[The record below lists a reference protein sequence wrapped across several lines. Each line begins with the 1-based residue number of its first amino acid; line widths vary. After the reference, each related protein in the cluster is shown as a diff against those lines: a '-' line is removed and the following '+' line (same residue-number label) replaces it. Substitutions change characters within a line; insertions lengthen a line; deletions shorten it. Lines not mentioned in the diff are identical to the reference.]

1 MTNKPILDRTEE
13 HWQNILK
20 ITAFII
26 LIISIVFILKT
37 LKGIFIPLVL
47 AIFITYLF
55 APIVEFLAKYKIPRL
70 LTLFIILAAL
80 SVAGTFFTQ
89 IIVKNTKDFIDL
101 LPTLQS
107 RVLDGMTS
115 FLNQYLSIDT
125 SGMRSFFQSQKIAE
139 LLSSA
144 LNISFSFIGKFLMT
158 ILILIFIY
166 LTYHNYPSL
175 INKAFDEEKAKKIF
189 NIVNNINHQIINYIF
204 IKTLISAA
212 TGILTG
218 VTCAI
223 LGVKFAVLW
232 GAVAFFLN
240 YIPYIGSIIAVIFPI
255 LLSAIQFGDVYK
267 PLLVAASL
275 IGIQLFFGSFLDP
288 EMMGN
293 KFNLSPILILI
304 SLFFWSYVWGIVGA
318 FLAVPMTAMMK
329 IILQNIEPLSF
340 VAVLMSK
347 KAE

>member
-13 HWQNILK
+13 HWQNIIK

-115 FLNQYLSIDT
+115 FLNQYLNIDT
-125 SGMRSFFQSQKIAE
+125 SGMSSFFQSQKIAE

-158 ILILIFIY
+158 MLILIFIY
-166 LTYHNYPSL
+166 LSL
-175 INKAFDEEKAKKIF
+175 IHI
-189 NIVNNINHQIINYIF
+189 
-204 IKTLISAA
+204 
-212 TGILTG
+212 
-218 VTCAI
+218 
-223 LGVKFAVLW
+223 
-232 GAVAFFLN
+232 
-240 YIPYIGSIIAVIFPI
+240 
-255 LLSAIQFGDVYK
+255 
-267 PLLVAASL
+267 
-275 IGIQLFFGSFLDP
+275 
-288 EMMGN
+288 
-293 KFNLSPILILI
+293 
-304 SLFFWSYVWGIVGA
+304 
-318 FLAVPMTAMMK
+318 
-329 IILQNIEPLSF
+329 
-340 VAVLMSK
+340 
-347 KAE
+347 

>member
-1 MTNKPILDRTEE
+1 METKSTLERNED

-20 ITAFII
+20 VTALII
-26 LIISIVFILKT
+26 LIISVVFILKT

-55 APIVEFLAKYKIPRL
+55 APVVEFLAKYKIPRL
-70 LTLFIILAAL
+70 LTLFIILAVL

-89 IIVKNTKDFIDL
+89 IVVKNTRDFIDL

-107 RVLDGMTS
+107 RIINGMSS
-115 FLNQYLSIDT
+115 FLYQYLSIDT
-125 SGMRSFFQSQKIAE
+125 SGIKSFIQSQKIAD
-139 LLSSA
+139 LLSSV
-144 LNISFSFIGKFLMT
+144 LNISFSFFGKFLLT
-158 ILILIFIY
+158 LLILIFIY
-166 LTYHNYPSL
+166 LTYHNYPNL
-175 INKAFDEEKAKKIF
+175 INKAFDEMKAKKIF
-189 NIVNNINHQIINYIF
+189 EIIKNINHQIINYIF
-204 IKTLISAA
+204 IKTVISTA
-212 TGILTG
+212 TGLLTG
-218 VTCAI
+218 ITCVI

-232 GAVAFFLN
+232 GAIAFFLN

-255 LLSAIQFGDVYK
+255 LLSIIQFGNFYK
-267 PLLVAASL
+267 PITVAASL

-304 SLFFWSYVWGIVGA
+304 SLFFWSYVWGIIGA

-329 IILQNIEPLSF
+329 IIIQNIEPLSF
-340 VAVLMSK
+340 FAILMSK